1 MSPISREEY
10 EANAIVRYFGACDRK
25 DLDGTLRCLHPEVEL
40 ILHNDGQI
48 LQGRDTQVRA
58 LFEEIFNNFLEVEH
72 NNFRS
77 TVDPVGRSI
86 ASLYQVRLVDR
97 EGRETRSNACNFWFL
112 DSHSELFRRIEVF
125 RSHPMGLNA

>member
-10 EANAIVRYFGACDRK
+10 EAIALARYFGACDRR
-25 DLDGTLRCLHPEVEL
+25 DLDGTLQCLHPEVEL
-40 ILHNDGQI
+40 ILHTDGRV

-58 LFEEIFNNFLEVEH
+58 LFEDIFVNFLEVEH

-77 TVDPVGRSI
+77 TVDPVNRSI

-97 EGRETRSNACNFWFL
+97 EGRETRSNGCNFWFL
-112 DSHSELFRRIEVF
+112 DSRSGLFRRIEVF
-125 RSHPMGLNA
+125 RSQPMGLNA